1 MNLPEII
8 TRLQERSPEQWL
20 GQASDRLPIW
30 VSLALMV
37 IIAWY
42 LARLTWLIYPPPGDL
57 AWEAPPAAAAG
68 SVGSAGA
75 QRDYGDLVAAQLFG
89 KAEAEPEPDPDAL
102 ADQDVLDAPDTSLDL
117 SLRATVASADVGEA
131 HAIIADGS
139 GKEQVYFLRDPIPGG
154 ATLQQVRVDRVII
167 NRRGTLEALRLP
179 REFEAAPAAQNR
191 RSVRRSTARPT
202 VQQVVQQ
209 NAASFTDVVRPQ
221 PYMPNGQLKG
231 YRIYPGRNR
240 QQFAALGLRP
250 GDLVTAV
257 NGMGLS
263 NPTQGMQLF
272 RSLGDA
278 TQVTLTV
285 ERNGEEQTMTL
296 DTTQVTNATEGT
308 R

>member
-1 MNLPEII
+1 MNVPDLL

-20 GQASDRLPIW
+20 GQASDRLPVW
-30 VSLALMV
+30 VSLALM
-37 IIAWY
+37 IMIAWY
-42 LARLTWLIYPPPGDL
+42 LARLIWLIYPPPGDL
-57 AWEAPPAAAAG
+57 AWEPPPAAASSNNTA
-68 SVGSAGA
+68 S
-75 QRDYGDLVAAQLFG
+75 QRDYSELVAAQLFG
-89 KAEAEPEPDPDAL
+89 KADAEPEPDPALL
-102 ADQDVLDAPDTSLDL
+102 ADQDVLDAPDTTLDL
-117 SLRATVASADVGEA
+117 SLRATVASADNGKA

-139 GKEQVYFLRDPIPGG
+139 GKEQVYFLRDPVPGG
-154 ATLQQVRVDRVII
+154 ATLQQVRVDRVIL

-179 REFEAAPAAQNR
+179 RDFEAAPAARSR
-191 RSVRRSTARPT
+191 RTVRRSTSAPT

-209 NAASFTDVVRPQ
+209 NAASFTDIVRPQ

-263 NPTQGMQLF
+263 NPAEGMQLF
-272 RSLGDA
+272 RSLSDA

-296 DTTQVTNATEGT
+296 NTTQVTNATEGT

>member
-1 MNLPEII
+1 
-8 TRLQERSPEQWL
+8 
-20 GQASDRLPIW
+20 
-30 VSLALMV
+30 
-37 IIAWY
+37 
-42 LARLTWLIYPPPGDL
+42 
-57 AWEAPPAAAAG
+57 
-68 SVGSAGA
+68 
-75 QRDYGDLVAAQLFG
+75 
-89 KAEAEPEPDPDAL
+89 
-102 ADQDVLDAPDTSLDL
+102 
-117 SLRATVASADVGEA
+117 VASADAGEA

-139 GKEQVYFLRDPIPGG
+139 GKDQVYFLRDPIPGG
-154 ATLQQVRVDRVII
+154 ATLQQVRVDRVIL

-179 REFEAAPAAQNR
+179 REFEASPAAQNR
-191 RSVRRSTARPT
+191 RTVRRSTATPT

-250 GDLVTAV
+250 GDLVTAI
-257 NGMGLS
+257 NGMSLN

-278 TQVTLTV
+278 TQVSLTV

-296 DTTQVTNATEGT
+296 DTTQMTNASEGT